1 MLEAEVELRKK
12 HITMVIACFVVC
24 KVLVHDVFNNPQA
37 SKTLFSELP
46 KTESVYFHFYGLT
59 LVALMTD
66 LLYKRFQVELAE
78 NNPGKDVIKIKHM
91 LFEALLEPLDAEN
104 RNNQFNYSTF
114 RYGKER
120 EKRWLEMEDYFKRM
134 MG

>member
-1 MLEAEVELRKK
+1 
-12 HITMVIACFVVC
+12 
-24 KVLVHDVFNNPQA
+24 
-37 SKTLFSELP
+37 
-46 KTESVYFHFYGLT
+46 
-59 LVALMTD
+59 MTD

-134 MG
+134 MGQIINDVARVSVHNKKAK